1 MPPERISPIK
11 AIRKTCLLCQ
21 GGSRK
26 FVAECPDRTCPLYPY
41 RFGTRPQGTRANL
54 LKVIRK
60 YCLRCAG
67 SARGADACTA
77 STHVGNM
84 DPCWLHPY
92 RKGRVAVKKQR
103 HRKPSRQPARSRPR
117 PPEREL
123 ALPLQ

>member
-26 FVAECPDRTCPLYPY
+26 FVAECPDQSCPLYPY
-41 RFGTRPQGTRANL
+41 RMGTRPPGTKKTNL
-54 LKVIRK
+54 IKVIRK

-67 SARGADACTA
+67 SAKGADACTA
-77 STHVGNM
+77 STRVGSM

-92 RKGRVAVKKQR
+92 RKGRVTVKKR
-103 HRKPSRQPARSRPR
+103 VRRKPSTKPAPGC
-117 PPEREL
+117 PPHPEREL
-123 ALPLQ
+123 ALPF

>member
-26 FVAECPDRTCPLYPY
+26 FVADCPDTTCPFHPF
-41 RFGTRPQGTRANL
+41 RFGTRERGSSVNL

-67 SARGADACTA
+67 SARDADRCTA
-77 STHVGNM
+77 GKSVGNIR
-84 DPCWLHPY
+84 PCCLHPY
-92 RKGRVAVKKQR
+92 RKGKMPAKKR
-103 HRKPSRQPARSRPR
+103 TRRKPLRTAAPKRQHR
-117 PPEREL
+117 PEREL
-123 ALPLQ
+123 SLPF